1 MVNIQSA
8 MEHKENPEAVSS
20 CTTGGTDGRTRK
32 QAEEQWPS
40 LQVLCTPR
48 SVDGE
53 AQGAVHLL
61 ADEAG
66 RAVLRRG
73 SRGHSVREQRA
84 LLGRR
89 LRQLGLLQLSATQGQ
104 RHTQRIHSS
113 QRHSIPTTAGHRSIL
128 GYTESVMIHIHLF
141 PTRGAEVGS
150 LLV

>member
-40 LQVLCTPR
+40 LQVLCTPW

-104 RHTQRIHSS
+104 RHTQQDSLITKTQHTNHSRS
-113 QRHSIPTTAGHRSIL
+113 QVNSRL
-128 GYTESVMIHIHLF
+128 Y
-141 PTRGAEVGS
+141 
-150 LLV
+150 